1 MSGCTSSARTPL
13 RAHRIDAI
21 IDRGDLLGDGLQVN
35 LAGAHVVKSANNL
48 VGDLFNDFTVDGR
61 SRACLKLGLKRAQQ
75 GLDRIEINR
84 RPDRVEPR
92 AKLAEHRVQLP
103 RANLRVSEAVELIA
117 DFGEY

>member
-21 IDRGDLLGDGLQVN
+21 IDRGDLLGDGLQVD
-35 LAGAHVVKSANNL
+35 LAGVHIVKSANDL

-61 SRACLKLGLKRAQQ
+61 SRDCLKLGLKRAQQ

-92 AKLAEHRVQLP
+92 AD
-103 RANLRVSEAVELIA
+103 LRVSEAVELIA
-117 DFGEY
+117 DFGEYRLEGLGAGVGAA

>member
-21 IDRGDLLGDGLQVN
+21 IDRGDLLGDGLQVD
-35 LAGAHVVKSANNL
+35 LAGVHIVKSANDL

-84 RPDRVEPR
+84 RPNRVQPR
-92 AKLAEHRVQLP
+92 ATVAEHWVQLP
-103 RANLRVSEAVELIA
+103 RVDLRSSEAVELVA
-117 DFGEY
+117 DFREF